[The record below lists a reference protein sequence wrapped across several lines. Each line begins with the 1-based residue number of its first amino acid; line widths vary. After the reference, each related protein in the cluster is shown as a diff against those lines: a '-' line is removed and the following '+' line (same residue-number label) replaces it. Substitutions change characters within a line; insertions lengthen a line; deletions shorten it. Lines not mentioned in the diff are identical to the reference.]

1 MSDERRKLLRVGDQV
16 RLRDSVVQ
24 ARGIIVDEFGDD
36 HFSVKWHDVEKPTT
50 HHRGSLEGGGLC
62 SIDRVDGG
70 PPAMIERG
78 PATGEEMV
86 LGFLRAEIESPR
98 YRDQYAAFFRAI
110 GANTTELLE
119 RADLQNLQQN
129 NARNSI
135 LRMFRG
141 YGEGVALFQG
151 FPDDATWRRITVT
164 PAQIRLF
171 RYANH
176 PVWIKLT
183 GGTRLVADGVTN
195 LGKVQ
200 IGEGTSENV
209 RGIARRLER
218 GERFPPLIAVQNAI
232 TADMILVEGHTR
244 ATAYAL
250 SNSPNE
256 IDVLLGTSS
265 GMARWLG
272 L

>member
-1 MSDERRKLLRVGDQV
+1 
-16 RLRDSVVQ
+16 
-24 ARGIIVDEFGDD
+24 
-36 HFSVKWHDVEKPTT
+36 
-50 HHRGSLEGGGLC
+50 
-62 SIDRVDGG
+62 
-70 PPAMIERG
+70 
-78 PATGEEMV
+78 MV
-86 LGFLRAEIESPR
+86 LAFLRAESESPR

-110 GANTTELLE
+110 GANATELLE
-119 RADLQNLQQN
+119 RADLQNLQQD

-183 GGTRLVADGVTN
+183 GGTRLVAAGVTN